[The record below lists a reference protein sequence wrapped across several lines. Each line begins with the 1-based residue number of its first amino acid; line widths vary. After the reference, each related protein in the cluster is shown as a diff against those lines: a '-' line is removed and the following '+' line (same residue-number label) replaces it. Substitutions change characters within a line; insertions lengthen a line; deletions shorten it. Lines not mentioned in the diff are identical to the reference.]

1 MDDPMGH
8 MLCAGTQREHGK
20 KLGARVDGQ
29 PQPEHL
35 CGAAEPGAQ
44 FVQLQVWEVELAEE
58 AFVQGLGMFPSASQ
72 PGGDGGLSVAEDPLG
87 SGRIQPFSQRRQ
99 H

>member
-1 MDDPMGH
+1 MRLVLGSRTELKH
-8 MLCAGTQREHGK
+8 RK

-44 FVQLQVWEVELAEE
+44 FVQLEVWEPELAE
-58 AFVQGLGMFPSASQ
+58 AVL
-72 PGGDGGLSVAEDPLG
+72 V
-87 SGRIQPFSQRRQ
+87 
-99 H
+99 